1 MPTLLR
7 LASPDP
13 TPSVRT
19 DYSSHTFKL
28 HSEEDADDLFAYA
41 MDLAEKIL
49 PTKERLEPSKGQYFQ
64 IKYLHPCGLS
74 LEMTPL
80 DSKLSTAGCALL
92 VLPGAVWGSLD
103 ASERRDLIIDIRS
116 WPGYYR
122 TTRWDPQITVL
133 DPPKT
138 IYEIIDDVSK
148 GRLWVARFSTEQS
161 YERRDRNGLLIESPT
176 QYFGSPQSNI
186 RLRIYDHGA
195 KHGWATPSL
204 RVETQ
209 IRKEPADQHFNRLA
223 TRCKQEAD
231 AEPLLVL
238 NEETSVKDALMQHA
252 QFKDTTAWEGR
263 KKPRKW
269 AQTASEPAWWT
280 EMLQHEGE
288 PLAITHKPELDL
300 DKTMAA
306 LKEQY
311 GRKLFLWS
319 RAVAACK
326 GMPTSAVLEEFVL
339 ECGSQ
344 LKKGD
349 EELLASL
356 APRGSKQAC
365 RDSVRRAMR
374 YAAEKAEQCK
384 DVGAP
389 LPR

>member
-28 HSEEDADDLFAYA
+28 HTEEHEEELFAYA

-49 PTKERLEPSKGQYFQ
+49 PTKERLEPSKGQYFAA
-64 IKYLHPCGLS
+64 KYLHPCGLS

-103 ASERRDLIIDIRS
+103 ASERRDLIIDIRD

-133 DPPKT
+133 DPPIT
-138 IYEIIDDVSK
+138 VHQIIDDVAQ
-148 GRLWVARFSTEQS
+148 GRLWVARFSTQQT
-161 YERRDRNGLLIESPT
+161 YERRDRDGLLIESPT

-204 RVETQ
+204 RVEMQ
-209 IRKEPADQHFNRLA
+209 GRKEPADQHFNRLA
-223 TRCKQEAD
+223 NRCKQEAD
-231 AEPLLVL
+231 AEPLLVSA
-238 NEETSVKDALMQHA
+238 EETSVKDALKQHA
-252 QFKDTTAWEGR
+252 QFKDTTAWQGR
-263 KKPRKW
+263 RKPRKW
-269 AQTASEPAWWT
+269 AQTASEPAWWA
-280 EMLQHEGE
+280 EMLQHEAK
-288 PLAITHKPELDL
+288 PLEITHKPELDL
-300 DKTMAA
+300 DRTMAA

-339 ECGSQ
+339 ECASQ

-349 EELLASL
+349 DELLAQL
-356 APRGSKQAC
+356 APKGSKLAC

-374 YAAEKAEQCK
+374 YAAEKAEQCQ